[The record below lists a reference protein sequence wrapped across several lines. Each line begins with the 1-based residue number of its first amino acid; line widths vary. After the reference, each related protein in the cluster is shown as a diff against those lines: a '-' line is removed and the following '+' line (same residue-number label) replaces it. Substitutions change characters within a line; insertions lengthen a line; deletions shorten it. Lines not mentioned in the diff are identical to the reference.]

1 MIGMVDQI
9 DMEKLAEQQGGP
21 EGTTSRP
28 EGTGYSALPGLV
40 RELIRTPAFKEMLL
54 MHLRDINPENARELV
69 KTAVWEDMVF
79 TMSLLGASPG
89 LVNWLVEALIEL
101 GVQLNNFT
109 LDILRNFLV
118 QLGRDM
124 DVEKLKSLPG
134 AYAPLVNDLLLDD
147 REALDGLIAGI
158 GSLAEEMMQ
167 ATERTWR
174 KIWNTADFGK
184 IRVGLTEHLEG
195 RRAELEGE
203 AGLFNP
209 VAISNL
215 LGVVPPLANFTLRVL
230 ARALQALNLP
240 AEILANAI
248 FQLLE
253 DIDQAELGGLV
264 NALAGFVNA
273 LHRGNLVLG
282 RDEPRLKEVLGR
294 VSRGLVDNV
303 DGEAFKDM
311 LMALKEDGAVIGSV
325 LADYVYATPDATVQV
340 VRGMYLAVGA
350 ALRTVAETFRRFSEL
365 PEEAVAA
372 IIDSYEEAVDMREL
386 GRIIN
391 YSAVYTNKVFEAKP
405 GELGRHMGK
414 LLTSLD
420 TEEIAAAGKTAFF
433 ELKDVVLADPTI
445 SAALE
450 PEAVGAMINK
460 GLAAF
465 NGFTRENQ
473 DLIAKKVTGTL
484 NALDTA
490 ELGLAV
496 RGLVWPLTKAV
507 LKDTDV
513 VWNAV
518 KPVAKV
524 AAAGTAAL
532 GGLVAAVFV
541 FRKLRK

>member
-1 MIGMVDQI
+1 MVDQI

-21 EGTTSRP
+21 EGTTS
-28 EGTGYSALPGLV
+28 SALPGLV
-40 RELIRTPAFKEMLL
+40 RELIRTPGFKELL
-54 MHLRDINPENARELV
+54 LIHLRDIDPGSAGELV
-69 KTAVWEDMVF
+69 KAFLWEDIAF
-79 TMSLLGASPG
+79 AMSVLGASPK

-147 REALDGLIAGI
+147 REALDGLIAGL
-158 GSLAEEMMQ
+158 GSIVEEMMS
-167 ATERTWR
+167 AGERTWR

-518 KPVAKV
+518 KPLAKV
-524 AAAGTAAL
+524 TVAAGAAL